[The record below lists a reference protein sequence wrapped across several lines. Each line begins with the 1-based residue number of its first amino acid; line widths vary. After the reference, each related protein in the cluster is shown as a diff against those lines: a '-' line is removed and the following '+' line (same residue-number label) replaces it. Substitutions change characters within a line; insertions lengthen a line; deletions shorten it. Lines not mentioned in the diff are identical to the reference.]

1 MAENFVPEH
10 LLKDELRFEVQ
21 VRGAESASDVLTM
34 RSQLRGL
41 FKSRAETSW
50 NTSLDLEKELDLCR
64 IKIEEWEELAEV
76 FLTEPPVGPALT
88 RIESRLL
95 HWLRR
100 LEIVGAVEGVKA
112 SELAWIIE
120 AKGKLQSMFAL
131 ISGSG
136 KSSTLSTPLPAATS
150 THVATASLTSAVPS
164 PPAAVVPDTAPL
176 PSNAQCPAAMGTIPV
191 NSGNLF
197 GSPNFV
203 KLPNPL
209 TPLLQALPVVDG
221 LDVDQLLFFFG
232 IIFRM
237 KEFPG
242 IQDSYLLS
250 LILPYCR
257 SPLADRLNVALMS
270 GWTFD
275 EFHYGILDFFVPQ
288 SMRERLKVN
297 MVYRPQGFREPLP
310 EFVAAVKQAGRV
322 LRLGLSE
329 SDMVQIILDGI
340 NPEERSRLVFAGRP
354 STFLDLDRL
363 CVTARSVQFLDQQR
377 GQGLGYQAGAPSGTT
392 PTMQE
397 RPHPPSTGQFAL
409 SGPDFGQRGHFSNN
423 GPRYQG
429 EPNSR
434 PKNGGRGG
442 LPPR

>member
-136 KSSTLSTPLPAATS
+136 KSPTLSTPLPAATS

-164 PPAAVVPDTAPL
+164 PPALAVPDTAPL
-176 PSNAQCPAAMGTIPV
+176 LSNAQCPAAMGTIPV

-197 GSPNFV
+197 GSPSFV
-203 KLPNPL
+203 KFPNPL

-221 LDVDQLLFFFG
+221 LDVDQLLVFLGLLFT
-232 IIFRM
+232 M

-242 IQDSYLLS
+242 MQDSYLLS
-250 LILPYCR
+250 IILPYCR
-257 SPLADRLNVALMS
+257 SPLSDRLQDAFNFGQS
-270 GWTFD
+270 FD
-275 EFHYGILDFFVPQ
+275 QFHLNILDFFIPS
-288 SMRERLKVN
+288 SMRERLKVEL
-297 MVYRPQGFREPLP
+297 VYRPQGVRETLS
-310 EFVAAVKQAGRV
+310 EYVAQVKRAGRV
-322 LRLGLSE
+322 LRLGLPE
-329 SDMVQIILDGI
+329 ADMVKIILDGI

-354 STFLDLDRL
+354 STYLELDRL
-363 CVTARSVQFLDQQR
+363 CVTARSVQFLDRQR
-377 GQGLGYQAGAPSGTT
+377 EQALGFPAAVPSEPV
-392 PTMQE
+392 PTAQE
-397 RPHPPSTGQFAL
+397 RPHRSSQFVPTCF
-409 SGPDFGQRGHFSNN
+409 GCGQREHSRNFC
-423 GPRYQG
+423 PRNRN
-429 EPNSR
+429 EPR
-434 PKNGGRGG
+434 PVPKNGGSGG
-442 LPPR
+442 LSSR